1 MKMNYRYKLKPT
13 TEQNATMIEW
23 LNCCR
28 NQYNYRLGERFC
40 WWEATRTPVNA
51 CPLNVSVVPIKR
63 IYQNIPEFRTQ
74 VRDGRKL
81 GQDGLPITR
90 KGDKHPNIVGGYVQ
104 WQTVQ
109 LADLKNT
116 KKQFL
121 RYKNLHSQVLQDVI
135 NRVETAF
142 SNFIKPNKNGDRS
155 GKPRFKGLHY
165 YKSFS
170 YSQLKNKH
178 IDEKKGYVELP
189 GIGFVK
195 AIFHRPIPSG
205 FVVKVGTVKLE
216 ADGWY
221 ISLAIEDKTVPNKEE
236 EVISPTKQ
244 NSIGIDLGLERF
256 LTQDNG
262 SYVEIPQFLRRSS
275 KRLARLQ
282 HRKDKLKKGSKDQK
296 KLHIAIA
303 KLHQKIARQR
313 LNFHFHVAYQLFEQA
328 DVVFVED
335 LKLRNLIRRNK
346 PKPAL
351 KDTASHNGQGG
362 FLPNR
367 QAQKTGMN
375 KSWLDAGHSS
385 FVAILEWVAW
395 KLGKRVIKVDPWGTS
410 QFCSSCLQKTP
421 KTLSD
426 RWHEHRPCGI
436 SIHRDHNS
444 ARLIK
449 SVGLGLASLKTAPPR
464 EKRLALYA
472 TA

>member
-1 MKMNYRYKLKPT
+1 MQFAYQYRLKPT
-13 TEQNATMIEW
+13 TEQNATQIEW
-23 LNCCR
+23 LNLCR
-28 NQYNYRLGERFC
+28 RQYNYRLGERYR

-51 CPLNVSVVPIKR
+51 CPLTASVVPIKA
-63 IYQNIPEFRTQ
+63 IYQNIPEHRVQ
-74 VRDGRKL
+74 VRDGRKKDQN
-81 GQDGLPITR
+81 GNPITK

-116 KKQFL
+116 KKLFPC
-121 RYKNLHSQVLQDVI
+121 YKKLHSQVLQDVI

-142 SNFIKPNKNGDRS
+142 SNFTRPNKNGERS

-170 YSQLKNKH
+170 YPQLRNKH
-178 IDEKKGYVELP
+178 IDQKNGYIDLP
-189 GIGFVK
+189 GIGQVETV
-195 AIFHRPIPSG
+195 FHRPIPDG
-205 FVVKVGTVKLE
+205 FSVKMGTVKLE

-221 ISLAIEDKTVPNKEE
+221 ISLTLEDKSVPYKEE
-236 EVISPTKQ
+236 EAISPTNE

-256 LTQDNG
+256 LSCDSG
-262 SYVEIPQFLRRSS
+262 KYVEIPRFLRHSA

-282 HRKDKLKKGSKDQK
+282 YRQDKLPKGSKDKQK
-296 KLHIAIA
+296 LYTAIA

-313 LNFHFHVAYQLFEQA
+313 LNFHFCVAYKLFEQT

-351 KDTASHNGQGG
+351 KDTASHNGKGG

-367 QAQKTGMN
+367 QAQKSGMN

-385 FVAILEWVAW
+385 FVAILEWVAS
-395 KLGKRVIKVDPWGTS
+395 KRGSRVIKVDPWGTS

-421 KTLSD
+421 KSLSD
-426 RWHEHRPCGI
+426 RWHEHDCGI

-444 ARLIK
+444 ARLVK
-449 SVGLGLASLKTAPPR
+449 LVGLGLASLKTAPSR

-472 TA
+472 

>member
-1 MKMNYRYKLKPT
+1 MKMNYRYKLQPT

-28 NQYNYRLGERFC
+28 NQYNYRLSERFR

-51 CPLNVSVVPIKR
+51 CPLNVSVVPVER

-81 GQDGLPITR
+81 GNDGLPITK
-90 KGDKHPNIVGGYVQ
+90 KGDKHPNIVSGYVQ

-116 KKQFL
+116 KKLFP
-121 RYKNLHSQVLQDVI
+121 RYKKLHSQVLQDVI

-142 SNFIKPNKNGDRS
+142 SNFVKPNKNGDRS

-178 IDEKKGYVELP
+178 IDEEKSYVELP
-189 GIGFVK
+189 GIGFV
-195 AIFHRPIPSG
+195 ATIFHRPIPSG

-221 ISLAIEDKTVPNKEE
+221 ISLTVEDKSVPIKEE

-262 SYVEIPQFLRRSS
+262 RCVEIPQFLRHST
-275 KRLARLQ
+275 KRLTRLQ
-282 HRKDKLKKGSKDQK
+282 HRKDKLKNGSKDKK
-296 KLHIAIA
+296 KLHKAIA

-313 LNFHFHVAYQLFEQA
+313 LNFHFCVAYQLFEQA

-346 PKPAL
+346 PKP
-351 KDTASHNGQGG
+351 NGEGG

-367 QAQKTGMN
+367 QSQSSGMN

-410 QFCSSCLQKTP
+410 QFCSFCLQKTP

-426 RWHEHRPCGI
+426 RWHQHDCGI

-449 SVGLGLASLKTAPPR
+449 SVGLGLALRKPAPSR

>member
-28 NQYNYRLGERFC
+28 NQYNYRLGERYE
-40 WWEATRTPVNA
+40 WWESTRTPINV
-51 CPLNVSVVPIKR
+51 CPLNVSVVPVER

-74 VRDGRKL
+74 VRDGRKRRL
-81 GQDGLPITR
+81 DGLPITF
-90 KGDKHPNIVGGYVQ
+90 KGDKHSNIVGGYVQ

-116 KKQFL
+116 KKLFP
-121 RYKNLHSQVLQDVI
+121 RYNSLHSQVLQNVI

-142 SNFIKPNKNGDRS
+142 SNFIKPNKNGERS

-178 IDEKKGYVELP
+178 IYEDKGYVELP
-189 GIGFVK
+189 GIGFVETV
-195 AIFHRPIPSG
+195 FHRPIPNG

-221 ISLAIEDKTVPNKEE
+221 ISLVIEDKTVPSKEE
-236 EVISPTKQ
+236 EAISPTNE
-244 NSIGIDLGLERF
+244 NSVGIDLGLERF
-256 LTQDNG
+256 LSCDSG
-262 SYVEIPQFLRRSS
+262 KYVEIPKFLRHSAS
-275 KRLARLQ
+275 RLALLQ
-282 HRKDKLKKGSKDQK
+282 HRKDKLPKGSKDKQK
-296 KLHIAIA
+296 LYTAIA

-313 LNFHFHVAYQLFEQA
+313 LNFHFQVAYQLFSQEV

-335 LKLRNLIRRNK
+335 LKLKNLIKRNK
-346 PKPAL
+346 PKPDG
-351 KDTASHNGQGG
+351 KGG
-362 FLPNR
+362 FLPNN
-367 QAQKTGMN
+367 QSSSSGMN
-375 KSWLDAGHSS
+375 KSWLDAAHGQ
-385 FVAILEWVAW
+385 FVSILEWVAW

-410 QFCSSCLQKTP
+410 QFCSLCFQKTP
-421 KTLSD
+421 KSLSD
-426 RWHEHRPCGI
+426 RWHQHDCGV

-449 SVGLGLASLKTAPPR
+449 SVGMGLALRKTAPR
-464 EKRLALYA
+464 GKEASSLCDSMRV
-472 TA
+472 